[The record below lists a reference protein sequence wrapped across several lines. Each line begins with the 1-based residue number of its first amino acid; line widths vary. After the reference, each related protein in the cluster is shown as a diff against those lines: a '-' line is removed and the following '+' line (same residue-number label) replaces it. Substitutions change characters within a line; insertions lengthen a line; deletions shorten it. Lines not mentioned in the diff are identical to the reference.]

1 MEMKQIYLDYNSTTP
16 VDPIVYNKMEYYFD
30 SNYGNPSSLHW
41 IGTSSKKAVNKSRSL
56 IANGLGC
63 NPNEIIFTSG
73 ATESINMAIKG
84 IVASSNKTN
93 KHIITFQTEHKAV
106 LDTCDYLENNDVEVE
121 YLSVDQ
127 NGFINPNEIRKK
139 IKKETILVTVLHGN
153 NEIGTI
159 QPLKIIGEICQKAN
173 VPLFVDA
180 AQTFGKI
187 PINVSELGIVMLAAS
202 AHKIY
207 GPKGTGFLY
216 KSNKIIID
224 PLIHGGGHEHGLR
237 SGTLNV
243 SGIVGLGEA
252 FNRINELREQENE
265 KMNTKINSLLES
277 FNVAGLDYLIN
288 GPEENRIPGNINICL
303 KGIDADWL
311 TTMLPDIAI
320 ARGSACTSET
330 LQPSHVLRAIG
341 LSDEDANS
349 SIRISLGRF
358 TTEEEIALAS
368 NKIINKVQQYFTRK
382 EALAI

>member
-1 MEMKQIYLDYNSTTP
+1 MKSIYLDYNSTTP
-16 VDPIVYNKMEYYFD
+16 IDPIVYNKMEYYFD

-41 IGTSSKKAVNKSRSL
+41 MGVSSKKAVNKSRSL

-63 NPNEIIFTSG
+63 RSNEIIFTSG

-84 IVASSNKTN
+84 IVSNSNKTK

-106 LDTCDYLENNDVEVE
+106 LDTCNYLENNDVDVE
-121 YLSVDQ
+121 YLPVDQ
-127 NGFINPNEIRKK
+127 DGFINTNEIKEK
-139 IKKETILVTVLHGN
+139 IKKETILVAVLHGN
-153 NEIGTI
+153 NEIGTV
-159 QPLKIIGEICQKAN
+159 QQVKKIGEICQNAN

-187 PINVSELGIVMLAAS
+187 PINVSEMSIDMLAAS

-216 KSNKIIID
+216 KSNKLLID

-252 FNRINELREQENE
+252 FKRIIELRENEN
-265 KMNTKINSLLES
+265 KTMNAQINFILKS
-277 FNVAGLDYLIN
+277 FDVAGLDYLIN
-288 GPEENRIPGNINICL
+288 GPNEDRIPGNINICL

-341 LSDEDANS
+341 LSDKDANS

-358 TTEEEIALAS
+358 TTDEEISIAS
-368 NKIINKVQQYFTRK
+368 NKIINKVIQYFKRK
-382 EALAI
+382 ESLAI